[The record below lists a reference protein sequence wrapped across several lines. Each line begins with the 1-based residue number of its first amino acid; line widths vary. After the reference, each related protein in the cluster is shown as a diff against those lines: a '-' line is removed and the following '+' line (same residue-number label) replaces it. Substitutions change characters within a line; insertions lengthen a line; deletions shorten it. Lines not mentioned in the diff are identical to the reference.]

1 MKERSGRVLKLA
13 LALDTPLKA
22 ELRQGIQEFLMTA
35 SELLDPTVPEALDP

>member
-1 MKERSGRVLKLA
+1 MKERSLRVVKLKLA
-13 LALDTPLKA
+13 LNTLLKA